1 MIEFNASVTKGNKVE
16 LPQWLIDSANLKEG
30 DVLRLAV
37 LHKVIVQMP
46 EEAKTP
52 PKPKAKPKTLPKK
65 QPMTVPKDK

>member
-1 MIEFNASVTKGNKVE
+1 MMIEFNASVTKGNMVQ

-46 EEAKTP
+46 EKAKPPPKSKPKTP
-52 PKPKAKPKTLPKK
+52 PKRK
-65 QPMTVPKDK
+65 PMTIPKDK

>member
-1 MIEFNASVTKGNKVE
+1 MIEFNASVTKGNKVQ

-46 EEAKTP
+46 EQAEPKSKPKFKTP
-52 PKPKAKPKTLPKK
+52 PKRK
-65 QPMTVPKDK
+65 PMTLTKDK